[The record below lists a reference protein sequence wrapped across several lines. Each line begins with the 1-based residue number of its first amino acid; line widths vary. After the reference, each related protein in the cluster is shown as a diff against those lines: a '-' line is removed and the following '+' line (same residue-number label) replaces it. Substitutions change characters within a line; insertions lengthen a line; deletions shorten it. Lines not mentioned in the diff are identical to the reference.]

1 MTQGMDHLSER
12 AGAVQSGEEKALA
25 SQYLKRGY
33 KKEGDGLVSR
43 VCSDSTGRNGFKL
56 KG

>member
-25 SQYLKRGY
+25 SEYLKRGY

-43 VCSDSTGRNGFKL
+43 VCSDGTGRNGFKL